1 MRAFLRSP
9 DSEVQV
15 WPSYTDVAMNI
26 ILILLLYLFTQIVF
40 ASQAIPCQQEIR
52 VRQTKM
58 HQAVDR
64 ALDPTQRSNV
74 TITENGSLQ
83 RYTFADRIL
92 FESGQSQLSD
102 SGKEILKSIG
112 SVLKAQVGSFS
123 QIQIEGH
130 TDDRKIRGDEGGN
143 WELSSARATAVV
155 RFLQETSALTP
166 ELLSATG
173 YSQYHPVD
181 NSNTEMGRARNRRIE
196 IVLVYLGTAG
206 CERAANTS
214 ANAANA
220 K

>member
-40 ASQAIPCQQEIR
+40 ASQAIPCQQEIL

-58 HQAVDR
+58 RQAVEQ
-64 ALDPTQRSNV
+64 ALDQSQRSSV
-74 TITENGSLQ
+74 TINEDGSNQ
-83 RYTFADRIL
+83 HYTFADRIL
-92 FESGQSQLSD
+92 FESGQSTLTD
-102 SGKEILKSIG
+102 EGKEVLKSIG
-112 SVLKAQVGSFS
+112 GVLEAQVGAFS
-123 QIQIEGH
+123 RIQIEGH
-130 TDDRKIRGDEGGN
+130 TDDRKIHGSESGN

-155 RFLQETSALTP
+155 RFLQDASELKP

-173 YSQYHPVD
+173 YSQYRPVD
-181 NSNTEMGRARNRRIE
+181 TNDSETGRARNRRIE
-196 IVLVYLGTAG
+196 IVLVYSSTSICGK
-206 CERAANTS
+206 AANTS
-214 ANAANA
+214 ANSANA